1 MLTEKSA
8 SIPLVDERTVSLPKI
23 VLGSLSCLM
32 AGSLLSEL
40 AGHVLRNG
48 SNTPLTMPVVDVII
62 PGALLLVF
70 LYFLFRQILGEA
82 RERRD
87 ALHKALSISSN
98 AVCICRAQDGTFLR
112 INGAFSLLTGYD
124 ESCLLARKAQEL
136 DLWQSPHHFR
146 ALVRALATHG
156 TVRDFEIGFVAKNG
170 TLKSGLLTA
179 SMIQYAGE
187 PCVLAISRDFSALKC
202 AQERIDQLSYY
213 DLDTGLPNRNLLMDR
228 LNQLISHN
236 IRDRRLTAVI
246 YVGMNGFNGIVDA
259 LGHAGSNAVLQDLTR
274 RLKDALRATDTIAS
288 LHRDELAILLGG
300 DFRDDD
306 TVLVIAKIEQVFARP
321 IAIATGEI
329 IVSANLGIACFPAD
343 GMSGEILLQHAHA
356 AMNQAREQN
365 DSFRYYCASMNS
377 KAMERLNV
385 ESGMMRSIELGE
397 FFLCYQPK
405 YARNGRELTGM
416 EALVRW
422 RRKGEVVMPDQF
434 IHVAED
440 NGMIVKLGEWVLR
453 EACRQNVDWQ
463 QAGLPA
469 AQVSVNISPRQL
481 RDGDFAEKV
490 AGILKDTGLE
500 PRYLELEITE
510 SAIMSIS
517 DDLVLRLLHLKKLGV
532 SISID
537 DFGTGYSSLSYLKNL
552 PIDKIKIDRSFVMD
566 VVSDHDDAA
575 IVDAIISMAHA
586 LKLCVIAEGVETKEQ
601 FDFLAGRNCSEFQGY
616 FFSKPLSADHFAG
629 LLRTS
634 MRKIEGPQIA
644 GDWATSRTRLQRPA
658 AQPAARDLE
667 PAAVKSVPQFSA
679 EHMKDVA
686 RMVQPVSPQD
696 VIVNVL
702 SRFQLDRELKVLPV
716 VEGEIIVGI
725 VNRSTFFEEHI
736 IGRQGFAAHI
746 NHAKKIRELME
757 PVKFIFDAATRI
769 EDAAAILQPRI
780 GTLRLDNIPITLDGA
795 YAGMIDVNSIFKA
808 MTEIQILLAKGAN
821 PLTGLPGNTSIE
833 RVICERLNAQV
844 HFDIAYIDIDNFK
857 PFNDYY
863 GFQKGDE
870 SIKRLAEIMT
880 AVVAASP
887 FAATTFC
894 GHIGGDDFI
903 LITESFQAEELS
915 RQIAAS
921 FEEERVLF
929 HGAKDYENG
938 GYYALNRQGE
948 YQGFPLISLSVG
960 IVNTYLSPV
969 GSYAN
974 LASLSTEVKKAAKK
988 TPGTSI
994 VVDGRTAAHQ
1004 DAQQPLCVA
1013 FGNGR
1018 L

>member
-1 MLTEKSA
+1 M
-8 SIPLVDERTVSLPKI
+8 SIHKTATMIDDPRAVSLPKI
-23 VLGSLSCLM
+23 LLGCVICLA
-32 AGSLLSEL
+32 AGGVLSEL
-40 AGHVLRNG
+40 ARRNLHGHTD
-48 SNTPLTMPVVDVII
+48 SPLSIPVADAIV
-62 PGALLLVF
+62 PGLLLAVF
-70 LYFLFRQILGEA
+70 LYSLFRLIISESQ
-82 RERRD
+82 ERRN

-98 AVCICRAQDGTFLR
+98 AVCICRIKDGTLLR
-112 INGAFSLLTGYD
+112 INGAFAALTGYEETD
-124 ESCLLARKAQEL
+124 VIARKVRDL
-136 DLWQSPHHFR
+136 DLWQSIPHYR
-146 ALVRALATHG
+146 SLIRALAEHG
-156 TVRDFEIGFVAKNG
+156 TVHDFEIGFLAKNG
-170 TLKSGLLTA
+170 TLRSGVLTA
-179 SMIQYAGE
+179 STIQYTGE
-187 PCVLAISRDFSALKC
+187 PCVLAIFRDTSALRC
-202 AQERIDQLSYY
+202 AQEKIDHLSYH
-213 DLDTGLPNRNLLMDR
+213 DLDTGLPNRNLLVDR
-228 LNQLISHN
+228 LHQLISHN

-246 YVGMNGFNGIVDA
+246 YVGMNGFKGIVDA
-259 LGHAGSNAVLQDLTR
+259 MGHAGSNSVLQDLTR
-274 RLKDALRATDTIAS
+274 RLTEALRVTDTVAS
-288 LHRDELAILLGG
+288 LQRDELAILLGG
-300 DFRDDD
+300 DLRDADIA
-306 TVLVIAKIEQVFARP
+306 LVIAKIEQVFVRP
-321 IAIATGEI
+321 IAIAAGEI
-329 IVSANLGIACFPAD
+329 TVSANLGIACFPAD
-343 GMSGEILLQHAHA
+343 GMSGEILLQHSHA
-356 AMNQAREQN
+356 AMNQARENN

-377 KAMERLNV
+377 KALERLNV

-405 YARNGRELTGM
+405 YASNGRELTGM

-422 RRKGEVVMPDQF
+422 RRNGEIVMPDMF

-453 EACRQNVDWQ
+453 EACRQNSSWQ
-463 QAGLPA
+463 RAGLPP

-481 RDGDFAEKV
+481 RDGDFADKV
-490 AGILKDTGLE
+490 ARILAETGLA

-517 DDLVLRLLHLKKLGV
+517 DDLVLMLLHLKELGV

-552 PIDKIKIDRSFVMD
+552 PINKIKIDRSFVMD
-566 VVSDHDDAA
+566 IVSDRDGAA
-575 IVDAIISMAHA
+575 IVDAIISMAQA
-586 LKLCVIAEGVETKEQ
+586 LKLSVIAEGVENKEQ
-601 FDFLAGRNCSEFQGY
+601 FDFLVGRNCREFQGY
-616 FFSKPLSADHFAG
+616 YFSRPLGADHFAA
-629 LLRTS
+629 LLGTS
-634 MRKIEGPQIA
+634 LMKAGQEGSPPPMAQSQPDRPPADPVPALPLPAPTADKGAPQP
-644 GDWATSRTRLQRPA
+644 GT
-658 AQPAARDLE
+658 
-667 PAAVKSVPQFSA
+667 

-757 PVKFIFDAATRI
+757 PVKFIFDATTRI

-780 GTLRLDNIPITLDGA
+780 GALRLDNICITENGA
-795 YAGMIDVNSIFKA
+795 YAGMIDVNGIFKA

-863 GFQKGDE
+863 GFQRGDE
-870 SIKRLAEIMT
+870 SIKKLAEIMT
-880 AVVAASP
+880 DAVAASP
-887 FAATTFC
+887 FAATAFC

-915 RQIAAS
+915 RQIAAR
-921 FEEERVLF
+921 FEEERVRF
-929 HGAKDYENG
+929 HGAEDYAAG

-960 IVNTYLSPV
+960 IVNTFLSPV

-994 VVDGRTAAHQ
+994 VVDGMGDCCPDSYLQHSR
-1004 DAQQPLCVA
+1004 VA
-1013 FGNGR
+1013 N
-1018 L
+1018 